1 MHALTYTTVVIEI
14 MWQVLGAGI
23 RTIHEKMDWFM
34 SWEVCHTHRSNS
46 PPPPPPR
53 AHSHTDDPDAD
64 PSWIQKALLG
74 PGSHLALAIL
84 CSKVMIPI
92 KLPIALAITPY
103 VYR

>member
-1 MHALTYTTVVIEI
+1 MGLVITLSPLCG
-14 MWQVLGAGI
+14 MGGGAPPGAGGGGGA
-23 RTIHEKMDWFM
+23 E
-34 SWEVCHTHRSNS
+34 
-46 PPPPPPR
+46 
-53 AHSHTDDPDAD
+53 

>member
-1 MHALTYTTVVIEI
+1 MGLVITLSPLCA
-14 MWQVLGAGI
+14 M
-23 RTIHEKMDWFM
+23 
-34 SWEVCHTHRSNS
+34 
-46 PPPPPPR
+46 PPPPTPIP
-53 AHSHTDDPDAD
+53 ADDPDAE